1 MPNEASF
8 TKIKK
13 IVSSLEGKLEI
24 SEIFNI
30 AGGLSSLAPEDKKV
44 LKQEEKRLKS
54 IEKYEEEAKNN
65 GFSLIAGVD
74 EAGRGPLA
82 GPVVAA
88 AAIFDR
94 NPMIPGVK
102 DSKLLKSH
110 EREELFAYVKEKS
123 LSWSCSVVPV
133 DFINRYNIMKASYAA
148 MKEAVEGLKVK
159 PDFLMVDGNFTVP
172 EIYISQRAI
181 VKGDLKSFSIAA
193 ASIIAKVIRDSIMD
207 NYHQQFPQYGFANNK
222 GYGTK
227 DHLEALRLHGPTPLH
242 RNFSPVA
249 ALQCRQT
256 EMWDEDQINFAEV
269 KSEKGESYG
278 KEKRKK

>member
-1 MPNEASF
+1 MPKEASF
-8 TKIKK
+8 TRIKK
-13 IVSSLEGKLEI
+13 IISSLEEKLEI

-30 AGGLSSLAPEDKKV
+30 AGSLSSLAPTDKKV
-44 LKQEEKRLKS
+44 LKQEEKRLIS
-54 IEKYEEEAKNN
+54 IEKYEEEAKEH

-88 AAIFDR
+88 AVIFHK
-94 NPMIPGVK
+94 NPMVPGIK
-102 DSKLLKSH
+102 DCKLLKSH
-110 EREELFAYVKEKS
+110 EREELVEYVKAKS

-133 DFINRYNIMKASYAA
+133 DFINKYNIMKASYAA

-159 PDFLMVDGNFTVP
+159 PDFLMIDGNFTVP
-172 EIYISQRAI
+172 EIAISQRAI

-193 ASIIAKVIRDSIMD
+193 ASIIAKVVRDRIMD
-207 NYHQQFPQYGFANNK
+207 NYHQQFPQYGFSHNK

-227 DHLEALRLHGPTPLH
+227 EHLEALRLHGPTPVH
-242 RNFSPVA
+242 RNFSPVT
-249 ALQCRQT
+249 ALQCQQT

-269 KSEKGESYG
+269 ISEKGESYG
-278 KEKRKK
+278 